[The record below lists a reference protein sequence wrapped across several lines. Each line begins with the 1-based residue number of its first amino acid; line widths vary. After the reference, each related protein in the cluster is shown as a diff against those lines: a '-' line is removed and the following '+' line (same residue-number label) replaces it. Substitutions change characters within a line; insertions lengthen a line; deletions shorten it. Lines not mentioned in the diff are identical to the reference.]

1 MKLAVLAAL
10 LVTSALSPAARAE
23 TRRLAIVVGNNV
35 GAGVRPPLRFAEDD
49 ADRLARVLEELG
61 NFDPRDVRV
70 LKGRSL
76 GDLETALREVAAAI
90 AGWRRG
96 PDQHAVALFYFSG
109 HSDGQSLELG
119 ADRLDFTDVRRLL
132 AETAAD
138 VRLAIVDT
146 CRAGGL
152 LALKGGTP
160 GPTFEV
166 NVADNL
172 SSAGEALITSSAG
185 EESALESAEIRAS
198 FFSHHLI
205 SGLRGAADT
214 SGDGQVSLSEAYQYA
229 FARTVSTTATTLIG
243 PQHPGYDFRL
253 SGRGDLVLTR
263 LRRPAALIE
272 TPPGF
277 DRLLVIDP
285 RRAEV
290 LVELGP
296 RAARRVAVPA
306 GRYLL
311 RGWQGGRLLEASV
324 ALDSGEARAVPL
336 DLFAPMQVA
345 SGSPKGGE
353 GFSMQVGAGLE
364 GAVASSLPALKGVRL
379 CVMAQR
385 SVSPTVALD
394 VATAGGA
401 RFREQRAE
409 LLMGLGR
416 RWARGRW
423 RATVGGEAGGG
434 VATQTEDQ
442 GGVLSTPVGTVAA
455 TASASVLLG
464 RSLGLTL
471 TAQLPASLLRR
482 DDRSVGLFQPAGWLG
497 LVIEP

>member
-1 MKLAVLAAL
+1 
-10 LVTSALSPAARAE
+10 
-23 TRRLAIVVGNNV
+23 
-35 GAGVRPPLRFAEDD
+35 
-49 ADRLARVLEELG
+49 
-61 NFDPRDVRV
+61 
-70 LKGRSL
+70 
-76 GDLETALREVAAAI
+76 
-90 AGWRRG
+90 
-96 PDQHAVALFYFSG
+96 
-109 HSDGQSLELG
+109 
-119 ADRLDFTDVRRLL
+119 
-132 AETAAD
+132 
-138 VRLAIVDT
+138 
-146 CRAGGL
+146 
-152 LALKGGTP
+152 
-160 GPTFEV
+160 
-166 NVADNL
+166 
-172 SSAGEALITSSAG
+172 
-185 EESALESAEIRAS
+185 
-198 FFSHHLI
+198 
-205 SGLRGAADT
+205 
-214 SGDGQVSLSEAYQYA
+214 
-229 FARTVSTTATTLIG
+229 VSTTATTLIG